1 MSHRCCIVLIVSLRN
16 YYFCWEKYSKIH
28 DEEKLYVFPETNKKE
43 PTFERKFKTQNCFVF
58 SSIYTS
64 VSFAVLDDDD
74 NKQNTCCRLN
84 EKDAIQQQ

>member
-43 PTFERKFKTQNCFVF
+43 NQLSKGNLKRRIVLFFHTYTLQCLLLYWMMMIINKTP
-58 SSIYTS
+58 
-64 VSFAVLDDDD
+64 AVV
-74 NKQNTCCRLN
+74 
-84 EKDAIQQQ
+84 